1 MTHVALVVEVVVV
14 VMGVVVVVV
23 VVALSSLAIILGKG
37 LKIRSL
43 PPHLVCLFF

>member
-14 VMGVVVVVV
+14 VMVVVVV
-23 VVALSSLAIILGKG
+23 VVALSSLARILGKG